1 MFSAQ
6 NASRP
11 TVRPNRVM
19 HFAPSHPTQKHLRSL
34 LADLDDAAI
43 ATLEDELQVFGGAG
57 VLSSNLET
65 LIDRMDAPH

>member
-1 MFSAQ
+1 
-6 NASRP
+6 
-11 TVRPNRVM
+11 M

-34 LADLDDAAI
+34 LAGLDDAAL

-65 LIDRMDAPH
+65 LIDRMGATH